1 MGFPRN
7 YTVHCMPKQQ
17 QGSEAH
23 EDERK
28 SLIGNSWNVTV
39 VVWLLSQ
46 LGHLLGLCRA
56 KSPQEAVEAT
66 RPGAATTVGGV
77 LQRQAMRRIK
87 RTGSEGEYELVS
99 KLLNMV
105 SLKGEDIMI
114 QAPSEETLRY
124 HRLRA
129 SLPSALWKWK
139 TVMGWPWKGSP
150 EHINVLEM
158 RAVLTSL
165 RWRIVKKKAL
175 RTKFV
180 HLVDSLVCLHSLSR
194 GRSSSRK
201 LRRTMSRINALLLA
215 SGSHGVWAYVHTKE
229 NPADA
234 PSRRPVKKK
243 W

>member
-1 MGFPRN
+1 M
-7 YTVHCMPKQQ
+7 K
-17 QGSEAH
+17 
-23 EDERK
+23 
-28 SLIGNSWNVTV
+28 
-39 VVWLLSQ
+39 
-46 LGHLLGLCRA
+46 
-56 KSPQEAVEAT
+56 
-66 RPGAATTVGGV
+66 
-77 LQRQAMRRIK
+77 RIK
-87 RTGSEGEYELVS
+87 KAGTEGEYELVS
-99 KLLNMV
+99 KLLNLV

-129 SLPSALWKWK
+129 SLPSNLWQWK
-139 TVMGWPWKGSP
+139 TVMGWTWKGSP

-165 RWRIVKKKAL
+165 RWRIVKKKSL

-180 HLVDSLVCLHSLSR
+180 HMVDSLVCLHSLSR

-229 NPADA
+229 NPADG
-234 PSRRPVKKK
+234 PSRHPVKKK